1 MRIVGMLF
9 TVTAAAKQPS
19 LAWAAHR
26 LVGRSWNKIATA
38 ITAEQAATRAS
49 SQS

>member
-19 LAWAAHR
+19 LAWAAYC
-26 LVGRSWNKIATA
+26 LVWCSWNKIAIA
-38 ITAEQAATRAS
+38 ISAEQAATQAS
-49 SQS
+49 PQS